1 MLCRDLWLTA
11 PASREACPIPFSWP
25 GPFGQTIRACSAPKS
40 PLMYAIECGW
50 ALDQIKV
57 LVQAGCSVDVR
68 RRTNSCF
75 LLSRGGGLH
84 HHCTPKVCKDRTECL
99 KPTFFWRPKQTL
111 DGSMCQTA
119 LHVAIS
125 KRKPEILEFLLG
137 ECGANRGSLQWP
149 GEEPIPGNCVVPL
162 GEVLQNH
169 GVNISRWF
177 SLNGPRITILQQEH

>member
-1 MLCRDLWLTA
+1 
-11 PASREACPIPFSWP
+11 
-25 GPFGQTIRACSAPKS
+25 
-40 PLMYAIECGW
+40 MYAIECGW

-162 GEVLQNH
+162 GSSRTMVSTSPGGFPSMAPGSPFCNRNIEGEVGIDLADLAGARLYN
-169 GVNISRWF
+169 RLKF
-177 SLNGPRITILQQEH
+177 TILVP